1 MYNIILPK
9 KLNEAIKD
17 LKLTN
22 TQRNH
27 AYEFFRM
34 LLAYN
39 LLNSNDYSMNSFI
52 SIPSGYLREVFTWQY
67 NSMFMDVLHVN
78 GIIIKRPY
86 YNSNCTSKFK
96 GNHPE
101 NNRPY
106 GYRISD
112 DFFDFSDFAC
122 IPSKNKKLTSRINQ
136 LEMVIND
143 LNLLE
148 IDINGMIEYAKSYS
162 IDNFIQVN
170 GEITDETIEI
180 VDTKVKDKNGNPRP
194 YTKKLEEG
202 LKIAKERNVDLILYR
217 DNCYLEKVEDFMRI
231 RLNNFKAAQL
241 YTINSLLNKDY
252 YASRNSTNN
261 RLDTNLTNLK
271 SDFIKKGYIKFQGEN
286 LVDIDLNNSQPCLLA
301 FLLSDIDRMLEVF
314 PSLSF
319 CYKYPSFDSTS
330 QDLALF
336 IDLAGQGMVYDHIC
350 YQTGWSRPLAKNIF
364 IRTMFSKAGWR
375 SAYKKKLQELF
386 PSVINWMDEFKQL
399 NEDHTQLAI
408 MLQKIEAE
416 IFISDI
422 YYALKKDGYV
432 IFTKH
437 DSILCKA
444 SQKAE
449 IQLKM
454 EEILNQ
460 YGFKYKLK

>member
-1 MYNIILPK
+1 MYNIILPR
-9 KLNEAIKD
+9 KLNEAIED

-27 AYEFFRM
+27 ANEFFRM
-34 LLAYN
+34 LFGYN
-39 LLNSNDYSMNSFI
+39 LLNSNDYSINSFI
-52 SIPSGYLREVFTWQY
+52 SIPSCYLRENFTWQY
-67 NSMFMDVLHVN
+67 NSMFMDALHVS

-86 YNSNCTSKFK
+86 FNSNCTSKFK

-112 DFFDFSDFAC
+112 DFFDFSDFVS
-122 IPSKNKKLTSRINQ
+122 IPSKNKRRTARFNQ
-136 LEMVIND
+136 IETVIND

-148 IDINGMIEYAKSYS
+148 IDIDGMTEYVKNYS
-162 IDNFIQVN
+162 IDDFIQVN
-170 GEITDETIEI
+170 GDITDETVEI

-202 LKIAKERNVDLILYR
+202 LKVAKERNVDIILYR
-217 DNCYLEKVEDFMRI
+217 DNCYLEKVEDFKRL
-231 RLNNFKAAQL
+231 RLNNFKASHL
-241 YTINSLLNKDY
+241 YTINTLLNKDY

-301 FLLSDIDRMLEVF
+301 YLLSDIDRMRGAF

-319 CYKYPSFDSTS
+319 CYKYPSFDSS
-330 QDLALF
+330 SPDLALF
-336 IDLAGQGMVYDHIC
+336 IDLAGQGTVYDHIC
-350 YQTGWSRPLAKNIF
+350 DLTGWNRPLAKNIF
-364 IRTMFSKAGWR
+364 IRTMFSKAGWH
-375 SAYKKKLQELF
+375 SAYKKRLKELF
-386 PSVINWMDEFKQL
+386 PSVINWMDEFKIS
-399 NEDHTQLAI
+399 NGDHTQLAI

-422 YYALKKDGYV
+422 YYSLKKEGYV
-432 IFTKH
+432 VFTKH

-449 IQLKM
+449 VQKKM
-454 EEILNQ
+454 EGILNR
-460 YGFKYKLK
+460 YGFNYKLK